1 MTSTVPTML
10 DHASIEALIPHR
22 GPMCLL
28 ERMQSCDD
36 TGIECVATNH
46 RDPAHPLRTSSG
58 LLASAAVEYA
68 AQAAALHGALG
79 VRRAG
84 VTAAPGALA
93 SARDVRLAVL
103 RLDDLPDP
111 SPAPDELRVVALRQ
125 AGDATRWLYAFT
137 VGHAGRAIASGRL
150 AIVLQASPEP
160 RPA

>member
-1 MTSTVPTML
+1 MTTTTPATL
-10 DHASIEALIPHR
+10 DHAGIEALIPHH

-36 TGIECVATNH
+36 TRIECVAANH
-46 RDPAHPLRTSSG
+46 RNPAHPLRTASG
-58 LLASAAVEYA
+58 LLASAAIEYA

-79 VRRAG
+79 ARRAG

-111 SPAPDELRVVALRQ
+111 GPARDELRVVALRQ
-125 AGDATRWLYAFT
+125 AGDATRLLYAFT
-137 VGHAGRAIASGRL
+137 VDHAGRKVASGRL
-150 AIVLQASPEP
+150 AVVLHAAPEP
-160 RPA
+160 RAA